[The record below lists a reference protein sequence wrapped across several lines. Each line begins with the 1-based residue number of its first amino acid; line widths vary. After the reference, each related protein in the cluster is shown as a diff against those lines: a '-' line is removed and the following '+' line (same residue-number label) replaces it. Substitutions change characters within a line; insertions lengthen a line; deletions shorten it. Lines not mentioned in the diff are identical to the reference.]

1 MAESEM
7 LIDEPPETIPFQ
19 LQFDNP
25 VASEI
30 KIAEWN
36 PEKDLLA
43 MVTEESKIVLHRFNW
58 QRLWITSLGKPIT
71 AICWRPDGKVLAI
84 GLEDGSV
91 SLHDVEVG
99 VLRSGKVLKQ
109 VKLHIAAIVC
119 LKWEIEDETGE
130 FVGDENRNMFHYE
143 DRTSRFFPPAPR
155 IPRIPGVGSGDPG
168 SMENNEDSS
177 QELLNFSLQ
186 RFNLLCSGDKDGSVC
201 FSIFG
206 IFPIGRIVCYNRCI
220 FFYTVACMSMLLELS
235 SDLRKLMVYSCVQ
248 IALSK
253 DLSHLVLLCF
263 GELVNRDSLSE
274 EASCLYK
281 GSTQNGLHYLQLNTS
296 IFCERKNELHQV
308 AQQASN
314 ILELIEVVRFS
325 LSLMHKQWSDV
336 LTVFHEK
343 FRSLSSLIVDHG
355 LDSSSHEEL
364 LSLLCGARTSPA
376 IHQFLVNSLGE
387 LGLKRVSKS
396 FDSTG
401 KEMYLI
407 IREHL
412 QPAVEII
419 GFRVGEL
426 RALSRFH
433 ARYNTIG
440 LDEKLID
447 HFEEKAGMLLIQVE
461 RLSRILSVTLL
472 QFQNFFS
479 WLSKC
484 IKLMSE
490 QSDQL
495 PQPNSELVVVFLRSL
510 FNHDPLGIHLKYSKQ
525 CPHIKV
531 HAATMERVEEL
542 MMIGGFADPKF
553 LQRTLVEEFDL
564 LQNSC
569 KEAFLLPLTVISQ
582 KLRCEDVMPL
592 YSFPSM
598 SSFNSAAV
606 PTSLAYYK
614 NLWAD
619 ASTCSKSRNVDY
631 ACFRIPNESPEKTN
645 TVGILRGLSCC
656 SQSFDKEDTLV
667 EAMFLHIQDGYHCVD
682 LALYKDCQLLLLL
695 NETVVSPNSMDRAY
709 MMLVDVKELSFF
721 SVSRLSAGENIWEF
735 CYSKDYVI
743 DLDLKDWKV
752 RFVPHS
758 LVAPLAVSASRGVAC
773 LFALRR
779 RALVYIL
786 EEDEEDTSD
795 VE

>member
-30 KIAEWN
+30 KLAEWN

-91 SLHDVEVG
+91 SLHDVE
-99 VLRSGKVLKQ
+99 SGKVLKQ

-119 LKWEIEDETGE
+119 LKWEVEDQTGE
-130 FVGDENRNMFHYE
+130 SVGDENRNMFRYE

-155 IPRIPGVGSGDPG
+155 IPRISGVGSGDPG

-206 IFPIGRIVCYNRCI
+206 IFPIGRINIGDFVVHTGHQHKK
-220 FFYTVACMSMLLELS
+220 YTCNLANASIQ
-235 SDLRKLMVYSCVQ
+235 K

-253 DLSHLVLLCF
+253 DLSHLELLCF

-281 GSTQNGLHYLQLNTS
+281 GSTQNGLHYLQVNTS

-325 LSLMHKQWSDV
+325 LSLMHKQWSEV
-336 LTVFHEK
+336 LTIFHEK

-440 LDEKLID
+440 LNEKLID

-582 KLRCEDVMPL
+582 KLHCEDVMPL

-598 SSFNSAAV
+598 SSFDSAAV

-614 NLWAD
+614 NLCAD
-619 ASTCSKSRNVDY
+619 VSTCSRSRNVDY
-631 ACFRIPNESPEKTN
+631 ACFRIPNESPDKTN
-645 TVGILRGLSCC
+645 TVGIVRGLSCS
-656 SQSFDKEDTLV
+656 SQSFDKEDALV
-667 EAMFLHIQDGYHCVD
+667 EAIFLHIQDGYHCVD
-682 LALYKDCQLLLLL
+682 LALYKDCQLVLLL

-735 CYSKDYVI
+735 CYSKGYVI
-743 DLDLKDWKV
+743 DLDPKDWRV
-752 RFVPHS
+752 RCVPHS

>member
-1 MAESEM
+1 M
-7 LIDEPPETIPFQ
+7 LIDDTRETIPFQ

-58 QRLWITSLGKPIT
+58 QRLWTTSLGKCIT

-91 SLHDVEVG
+91 SLHDVE
-99 VLRSGKVLKQ
+99 SGKFLKQ
-109 VKLHIAAIVC
+109 VKLHKAAIVC
-119 LKWEIEDETGE
+119 LKWEIEDETGDL
-130 FVGDENRNMFHYE
+130 VGDKFRSIFHYE

-155 IPRIPGVGSGDPG
+155 IPRISGVGDPG
-168 SMENNEDSS
+168 SMENNEDSN

-186 RFNLLCSGDKDGSVC
+186 RFNILCSGDKDGCVC

-206 IFPIGRIVCYNRCI
+206 IFPIGCI
-220 FFYTVACMSMLLELS
+220 NIGDSVFHTSHQQKCSC
-235 SDLRKLMVYSCVQ
+235 KLASASIQKV
-248 IALSK
+248 ALSK
-253 DLSHLVLLCF
+253 DLCHLVLLCV
-263 GELVNRDSLSE
+263 GQLVSTDSLVE
-274 EASCLYK
+274 KASCSHKEYD
-281 GSTQNGLHYLQLNTS
+281 QNGLSYLLINTS
-296 IFCERKNELHQV
+296 IFQNRKNELHQV

-314 ILELIEVVRFS
+314 ILELIEVVRVS
-325 LSLMHKQWSDV
+325 LSLMHKQWSDA
-336 LTVFHEK
+336 LTNFHEK

-387 LGLKRVSKS
+387 PGLKRLSKS

-401 KEMYLI
+401 KAMHLI
-407 IREHL
+407 ISEHL

-426 RALSRFH
+426 RALSRFR
-433 ARYNTIG
+433 ARYCTIG

-447 HFEEKAGMLLIQVE
+447 HLEEKAGMLSIQVE
-461 RLSRILSVTLL
+461 RLSRILAVTLL
-472 QFQNFFS
+472 QFRNFFS

-484 IKLMSE
+484 IKLMTE

-495 PQPNSELVVVFLRSL
+495 PQPNSELVIVFLRSL
-510 FNHDPLGIHLKYSKQ
+510 FNHDPLAIHLKYSKQ
-525 CPHIKV
+525 CPIKV
-531 HAATMERVEEL
+531 DAETMERMEEL
-542 MMIGGFADPKF
+542 VMIGGFSDPKF
-553 LQRTLVEEFDL
+553 LQRSFIEEFDL
-564 LQNSC
+564 LHDSC
-569 KEAFLLPLTVISQ
+569 KEAFLLPFTVISQ
-582 KLRCEDVMPL
+582 KLHCEDVMPL
-592 YSFPSM
+592 YSIPSM
-598 SSFNSAAV
+598 PNFNSVGV

-614 NLWAD
+614 NVWAD
-619 ASTCSKSRNVDY
+619 SSARSGSRNVDY
-631 ACFRIPNESPEKTN
+631 ACFKIANESPDGTN
-645 TVGILRGLSCC
+645 AVGIARGLSCN
-656 SQSFDKEDTLV
+656 SELFGKGDASI
-667 EAMFLHIQDGYHCVD
+667 EAVLLHIQDGYYCVD
-682 LALYKDCQLLLLL
+682 LALYKDCQLVLLL
-695 NETVVSPNSMDRAY
+695 NEAAASPDCVDRAY
-709 MMLVDVKELSFF
+709 MMLVDTKELPFF
-721 SVSRLSAGENIWEF
+721 PISRLSSGENIWDF
-735 CYSKDYVI
+735 CHSKGYAI
-743 DLDLKDWKV
+743 DLNLEDWKV
-752 RFVPHS
+752 RSVPHS

-786 EEDEEDTSD
+786 EEDEEDSSD